1 MKIVKEFDVKGAAEN
16 AIGIMDMG
24 ENEVHDLMNEESM
37 MNFLN
42 LYSSWDRVASSIIR
56 VIEQYI

>member
-1 MKIVKEFDVKGAAEN
+1 
-16 AIGIMDMG
+16 MD

-56 VIEQYI
+56 VIKQYI